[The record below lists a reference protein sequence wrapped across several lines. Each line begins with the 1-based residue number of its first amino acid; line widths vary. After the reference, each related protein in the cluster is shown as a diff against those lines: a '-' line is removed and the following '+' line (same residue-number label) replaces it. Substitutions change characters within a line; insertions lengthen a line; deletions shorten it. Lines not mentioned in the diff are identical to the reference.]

1 MPTKQRNY
9 ILAIWERQVFMLA
22 RTLKNNLKDLNNYKM
37 RTKATKFSNLFS
49 SEPTAVNSVDIRQ
62 VLRRDAQQKLMFDE
76 EDEAI
81 FDELYET
88 TEEEIAEY
96 IVEDPDE
103 VQVEFPIQPAVKLE
117 TEMPFFKAINYKLG
131 GYKILNNI

>member
-1 MPTKQRNY
+1 
-9 ILAIWERQVFMLA
+9 MLA

-49 SEPTAVNSVDIRQ
+49 SQPTAENSVNIRQ
-62 VLRRDAQQKLMFDE
+62 VLKREAHQKLMVEDDDE
-76 EDEAI
+76 DI

-96 IVEDPDE
+96 IVEDPNE
-103 VQVEFPIQPAVKLE
+103 VQVEFPIQSAVK
-117 TEMPFFKAINYKLG
+117 
-131 GYKILNNI
+131 